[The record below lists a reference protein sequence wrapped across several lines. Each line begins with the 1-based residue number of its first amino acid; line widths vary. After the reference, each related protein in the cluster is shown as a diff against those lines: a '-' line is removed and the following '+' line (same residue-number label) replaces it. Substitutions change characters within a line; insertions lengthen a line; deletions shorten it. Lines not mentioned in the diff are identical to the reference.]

1 MPQRRSDLLLFA
13 DAELNVTSDLY
24 LNKCVMNE
32 DSERVDMFVD
42 NELS

>member
-1 MPQRRSDLLLFA
+1 MDSLRSAKEPLF

-42 NELS
+42 NELR